1 MDTQSR
7 SGFKVYCLIWFDF
20 YFSRE
25 KLGRQSLVAC
35 AFLAKSITTWRGALG
50 GNTWD
55 WRNSFKSWRIFVH
68 FDSFYG
74 LLFQY
79 GAAVWTLFYVYR
91 NILLFVLFYLFTY
104 LLGSL
109 DQPLWRDWRMQQHK
123 QSILIWSAIP
133 SAWLNISI
141 TLFTNNSWK
150 NSATLICLHF
160 NWYRSSQVHIVAVG
174 SSRHAVCISNH
185 KAGRTAKAFALW
197 NECIGHSI
205 VTV

>member
-1 MDTQSR
+1 MQDKTASKLQNDEETNIFMIYAYSHYRPFMDTQSR

-79 GAAVWTLFYVYR
+79 GAAV
-91 NILLFVLFYLFTY
+91 
-104 LLGSL
+104 
-109 DQPLWRDWRMQQHK
+109 
-123 QSILIWSAIP
+123 
-133 SAWLNISI
+133 
-141 TLFTNNSWK
+141 
-150 NSATLICLHF
+150 
-160 NWYRSSQVHIVAVG
+160 
-174 SSRHAVCISNH
+174 
-185 KAGRTAKAFALW
+185 
-197 NECIGHSI
+197 
-205 VTV
+205 